1 MQPPEYYDED
11 DGSEIPESDG
21 DNDDWE
27 YEQEKD
33 RRLGL

>member
-1 MQPPEYYDED
+1 MKDYDDFETEEEYQDYVEGMIDMV
-11 DGSEIPESDG
+11 
-21 DNDDWE
+21 